1 MRRRRRKISFSPD
14 PRRTALKRA
23 GFAVLAALLLLLG
36 VLWYGDSD
44 EPTDPAFQPPVQSS
58 ASSEASTSASSDA
71 TGVPAMSD
79 APMPVEIPAETAK
92 TETTAETV
100 AETTV
105 PLQAAAPEKSAVL
118 PEAPLP
124 ESVPAAAPESVP
136 APAAAPQV
144 LPDGYFVQLGVFDA
158 TDNASRL
165 FDNAKALGLPAHIQT
180 RVVVGPFRNQREAE
194 AAQKH
199 LEELAE
205 GIVIPPRD
213 IAKADK
219 KPSKRSAKSRRAKR

>member
-1 MRRRRRKISFSPD
+1 MRRRRRRISFSPD

-23 GFAVLAALLLLLG
+23 GLAVLVALLLLLG
-36 VLWYGDSD
+36 VLWYGDSE
-44 EPTDPAFQPPVQSS
+44 EPPLQSS
-58 ASSEASTSASSDA
+58 APDEAGMPASSDA
-71 TGVPAMSD
+71 TAVMGDVPVAQENAAS
-79 APMPVEIPAETAK
+79 MPVEIPAETAK
-92 TETTAETV
+92 MAAATETV
-100 AETTV
+100 AETAV
-105 PLQAAAPEKSAVL
+105 PLQAAAPEKSAV

-124 ESVPAAAPESVP
+124 ESAPAAAPESVP
-136 APAAAPQV
+136 IPAAAPQV

-199 LEELAE
+199 LKEIAE
-205 GIVIPPRD
+205 GIVIPPRN